1 MGTVASHDSK
11 KPPHMFGCCEPTNYA
26 PKKSEREAVPDSA
39 FVQMGCVPQQGE
51 NKSTTHLPG
60 INQSANGR
68 APPKVPK
75 MFFGA

>member
-1 MGTVASHDSK
+1 MGTTASNDSK
-11 KPPHMFGCCEPTNYA
+11 KPPHMFGCCEPTNNTLY
-26 PKKSEREAVPDSA
+26 KTKREAIPDSA

-51 NKSTTHLPG
+51 NKHSSG
-60 INQSANGR
+60 QER